1 MRLSRRA
8 YATRSQKTL
17 DFVLGF
23 LGWFVVNGLIGVLA
37 PFGLAGAALAS
48 GALDGGGSGVP
59 DAVLTALGFAALC
72 APLFVNLAAL
82 AVLALTRYWMAFG
95 ALAAL
100 AVALP
105 AGLCLAVAF
114 GLAAFVPV

>member
-1 MRLSRRA
+1 M
-8 YATRSQKTL
+8 
-17 DFVLGF
+17 
-23 LGWFVVNGLIGVLA
+23 
-37 PFGLAGAALAS
+37 
-48 GALDGGGSGVP
+48 P

-100 AVALP
+100 AVTLP

-114 GLAAFVPV
+114 GLAVSCRCEPNAYPVPLTQSAPSCSGGSGRTYTEKNSLRSEGVLRAAPAA